1 MRRAGRVARGLA
13 LACHPG
19 PAAVVT
25 VLAAALA
32 VGLGSAPRTTVLVTA
47 AVLAGQLSVGW
58 SNDWIDAARD
68 VAVGRSDKPVVT
80 GLLDA
85 ATLRRWALGAAAVC
99 VPLSLATGV
108 LPGAVHLVA
117 VASAWAYN
125 ATLKRT
131 AWSWAPYAV
140 SFGLLLVFVA
150 LADPGR
156 GLPTA
161 WGVLAAS
168 LLGVGAHVAN
178 VLPDLEDDAATGVRG
193 LPHRLGRVRAT
204 VVALGSL
211 LAATAVIVLAPPE
224 GPRPVTWAGAAL
236 ALVLAAVGGGV
247 ALVRRRS
254 RLPFTMS
261 MAVAVV
267 CVALLVL
274 AGPEL
279 VAGSGTGAGDAGG
292 DGQGVAVHV
301 RE

>member
-1 MRRAGRVARGLA
+1 MGRAGHVARGLV
-13 LACHPG
+13 LASHPG

-25 VLAAALA
+25 VLAASLC
-32 VGLGSAPRTTVLVTA
+32 VGLGSAARTTLLVTA
-47 AVLAGQLSVGW
+47 AVLTGQLSVGW

-85 ATLRRWALGAAAVC
+85 ATLRRWALGALAVC
-99 VPLSLATGV
+99 VVVSFLTGAV
-108 LPGAVHLVA
+108 PGAVHVVA

-125 ATLKRT
+125 AVLKRT

-150 LADPGR
+150 LAEPGR
-156 GLPTA
+156 GRPTA

-178 VLPDLEDDAATGVRG
+178 VLPDLEDDAVTGVRG
-193 LPHRLGRVRAT
+193 LPHRLGRTGAT
-204 VVALGSL
+204 VAALVSL
-211 LAATAVIVLAPPE
+211 LAAVAVTVLAPSG
-224 GPRPVTWAGAAL
+224 GPGPVAWVGGAGAL
-236 ALVLAAVGGGV
+236 ALAATAGAV

-254 RLPFTMS
+254 RLPFTLS
-261 MAVAVV
+261 MAVAAV

-274 AGPEL
+274 AAPDL
-279 VAGSGTGAGDAGG
+279 LAAPGATV
-292 DGQGVAVHV
+292 GV
-301 RE
+301 RG